1 MIMAIGASMEEP
13 RNSLSG
19 RPDILLMIKDGLPA
33 TIEADVRAHLDAPGM
48 ILGVIRHPGGPYAGV
63 ELYLPTALAF
73 FVAAGFFNGA
83 LQEAGKDAYV
93 AFKGAAIAL
102 WRRASGLTL
111 TAVGTSGKVSPT
123 ERFSLAYSIT
133 GEVVPGL
140 NFKFLIQTE
149 IDAET
154 AEAGIGA
161 FVDLIRDL
169 LNDRLPE
176 ADVSALLTYK
186 PVGGTVL
193 VTFDAESR
201 KIVPV
206 NGFERSP

>member
-1 MIMAIGASMEEP
+1 MEEQ

-19 RPDILLMIKDGLPA
+19 RPDILLMIQDGLPDN
-33 TIEADVRAHLDAPGM
+33 IEADVRAHLDEPGLN
-48 ILGVIRHPGGPYAGV
+48 LGVIRHPGGPYAGV
-63 ELYLPTALAF
+63 ELYLPTALAL
-73 FVAAGFFNGA
+73 FVAAGFFNGV

-93 AFKGAAIAL
+93 AFKGAALAL
-102 WRRASGLTL
+102 WRRASGLTV

-133 GEVVPGL
+133 GEMVPGL

-176 ADVSALLTYK
+176 ADIRALLTYK
-186 PVGGTVL
+186 PVSGTVL
-193 VTFDAESR
+193 VTFDAASR
-201 KIVPV
+201 KIIPV
-206 NGFERSP
+206 NGFERSA